1 MDPDDNGFVPSQS
14 LKQILVDLDM
24 VDLANDETTLAR
36 LRGRYCYPTLVS
48 RIYPTMPHTLLIHD
62 DETTLARLRGRYYY
76 LLYIAFIQNHPIIA
90 MHAYLLASRYP
101 LIPIYVLPT
110 FPSPCAGHLQIDGEI
125 ILWSSLWENL
135 SRLMANESTVDSLI
149 DGKGLGQGTGL
160 GQGSV
165 VTPSSSSSSS
175 SSVAMDLTGDND
187 SSSNSSSGVGSGAF
201 GTGLAQGSGLVQGR
215 PRSDSD
221 FARELQAQWAAEDG
235 QGQGLGQGLGEVNQW
250 GAAYSPTHANDISNL
265 VPNLIPAGTDT
276 PGRSFLIET

>member
-101 LIPIYVLPT
+101 LRWRDHPVEFVMGEPQ
-110 FPSPCAGHLQIDGEI
+110 PIDGQRKHRRFPHRRKRARTRDRARTRVCCDSI
-125 ILWSSLWENL
+125 ILVIVFIVSGHGFD
-135 SRLMANESTVDSLI
+135 R
-149 DGKGLGQGTGL
+149 GQ
-160 GQGSV
+160 
-165 VTPSSSSSSS
+165 
-175 SSVAMDLTGDND
+175 
-187 SSSNSSSGVGSGAF
+187 
-201 GTGLAQGSGLVQGR
+201 
-215 PRSDSD
+215 
-221 FARELQAQWAAEDG
+221 
-235 QGQGLGQGLGEVNQW
+235 
-250 GAAYSPTHANDISNL
+250 
-265 VPNLIPAGTDT
+265 
-276 PGRSFLIET
+276 